1 LFKYEEYEEFRAE
14 SDNFPKHPLSV
25 KHTEKKEKVNE
36 DDVPF
41 ALDFA
46 LGSRTVSSPRL
57 ATESESSSNPETTTT
72 TRSRSSEN
80 IFEEPS
86 SLGGR
91 PGNSISVHFYSH

>member
-1 LFKYEEYEEFRAE
+1 MK
-14 SDNFPKHPLSV
+14 NFVLSQ
-25 KHTEKKEKVNE
+25 TIFPNTLSRSNTNEKKEKVNE

-57 ATESESSSNPETTTT
+57 ATESASSSNPETTTMM
-72 TRSRSSEN
+72 RSLSSEN
-80 IFEEPS
+80 IFEETS
-86 SLGGR
+86 TSGR

>member
-1 LFKYEEYEEFRAE
+1 MK
-14 SDNFPKHPLSV
+14 NFVLSQ
-25 KHTEKKEKVNE
+25 TIFPNTLSRSNTNEKKEKVNE

-80 IFEEPS
+80 ISDETS